1 MRATMD
7 VLEAMATR
15 RSMRGFLPDP
25 VPRETIEAILAA
37 AARAPSGSNI
47 QPWFV
52 RVTTGAEKDAL
63 TAAVHAARDA
73 GGKVEREYHYYPRIW
88 REPYHARR
96 RATGWGLYGLLGI
109 GKADREAMHRQH
121 GRNYDFFGAPVGLFF
136 SMDRDMEQGSWLDCG
151 MFLQNV
157 MLAARG
163 FGLHSC
169 PQAAWCDFHPIVRA
183 QLGIPDDR
191 ILVCGMALGHADPDE
206 PANRLVTDR
215 IPLADFVVFGAT

>member
-1 MRATMD
+1 MD

-47 QPWFV
+47 QPWHV
-52 RVTTGAEKDAL
+52 RVTTGAEKAAL
-63 TAAVHAARDA
+63 SAAVHAARDA
-73 GGKVEREYHYYPRIW
+73 GQKVEREYHYYPRAW
-88 REPYHARR
+88 REPYHGRR

-109 GKADREAMHRQH
+109 GKTDRSAMHRQH

-136 SMDRDMEQGSWLDCG
+136 SMDRDMEQGSWLDFG

-163 FGLHSC
+163 FGLDTC
-169 PQAAWCDFHPIVRA
+169 PQAAWCDFHPVVRA
-183 QLGIPDDR
+183 HLGIPDDR
-191 ILVCGMALGHADPDE
+191 ILICGMALGRADAAE
-206 PANRLVTDR
+206 TANRLVTER
-215 IPLADFVVFGAT
+215 EPLERFVSFGPGA